1 MVLSE
6 NSPNAK
12 KAIVATIRP
21 GVSWVDLH
29 KLAESCILE
38 TLKENGLLQGDVES
52 MVESRLG
59 AIFMPHGLGH
69 FLGLD
74 THDTGGYPQG
84 TPRIST
90 PGLNSLRTV
99 RTLEEGMVI
108 TVEPGCYFIE
118 ALLVPA
124 LEDPIKSNFFVKS
137 ALEPFRYSGGV
148 RLEDDILVTA
158 NGCENLTICP
168 REIEDVEAVMKGG
181 SWPK

>member
-1 MVLSE
+1 M
-6 NSPNAK
+6 
-12 KAIVATIRP
+12 
-21 GVSWVDLH
+21 DLH

-38 TLKENGLLQGDVES
+38 TLKENGVLQGDVQA
-52 MVESRLG
+52 MMESRLG

-74 THDTGGYPQG
+74 THDTGGYPAG
-84 TPRIST
+84 TERINS
-90 PGLNSLRTV
+90 PGLKSLRTV
-99 RTLEEGMVI
+99 RILEEGMVV

-124 LEDPIKSNFFVKS
+124 LEDPAQRNFFVEP
-137 ALEPFRYSGGV
+137 ALEVFRHTGGV

-168 REIEDVEAVMKGG
+168 REIEDVEAVMKGR
-181 SWPK
+181 SWPM